1 MKYCQ
6 PNYYYH
12 YFSKIQGDFI
22 MLCKIFR
29 FSSIALLTGL
39 LVLPTLTTSAQ
50 AQSQVIT
57 LPIEVINISGLE
69 RRVGGGHKAKVT
81 YKVTLP
87 EKFKLTRILGKI
99 EFKLSDGNT
108 QKGEFTS
115 NTLKAQDT
123 IEIAARGDLIKVDQ
137 TPVSIKASIEAS
149 AEKPFNSF
157 TVASFSPNGNLLSQQ
172 DGDPNLFPLNTDIT
186 RISEFDR
193 QALGGHRVRVHF
205 ERPLPNTGFASTPI
219 GYKEKER
226 RVKVTLK
233 LTGNQTQTNTVVKKN
248 QIQMPS
254 SQLVDTDGKIGV
266 DGAAQQIDTQVAIDG
281 VVSVLDVSNR
291 TETCAGNECT
301 Q

>member
-1 MKYCQ
+1 MSRKL
-6 PNYYYH
+6 
-12 YFSKIQGDFI
+12 FS
-22 MLCKIFR
+22 L
-29 FSSIALLTGL
+29 SSVALLS
-39 LVLPTLTTSAQ
+39 VLPVLSALTTSAQ
-50 AQSQVIT
+50 AESQVIT
-57 LPIEVINISGLE
+57 LPIEVLNISGLE

-99 EFKLSDGNT
+99 EFKLSDGSI
-108 QKGEFTS
+108 QKGEFS
-115 NTLKAQDT
+115 PNTLKAQDT
-123 IEIAARGDLIKVDQ
+123 IEIDARGDLLKVDQ

-157 TVASFSPNGNLLSQQ
+157 TAASFSPSGTLISKQ
-172 DGDPNLFPLNTDIT
+172 DGDANLFPLGTNIT
-186 RISEFDR
+186 KISDFKR
-193 QALGGHRVRVHF
+193 QALGGHQVRVHF
-205 ERPLPNTGFASTPI
+205 ERANPNPNFAATPI

-254 SQLVDTDGKIGV
+254 SQLVDTDGKIGT

-281 VVSVLDVSNR
+281 IVSVLDVSSR